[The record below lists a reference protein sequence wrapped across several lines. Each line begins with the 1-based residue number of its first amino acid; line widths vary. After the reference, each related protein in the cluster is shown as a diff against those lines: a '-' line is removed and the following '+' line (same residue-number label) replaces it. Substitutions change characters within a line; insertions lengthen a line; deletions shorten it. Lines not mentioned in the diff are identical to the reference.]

1 MPTEAFNTQKTDNQ
15 KSPVTTGL
23 NGTIT
28 SAQLGLIP
36 KLDDTNV
43 TDLDQV
49 QKSKQGGSKPQMTK
63 QHSLNSINAV
73 KN

>member
-15 KSPVTTGL
+15 KSHVTTGL

-49 QKSKQGGSKPQMTK
+49 QK
-63 QHSLNSINAV
+63 
-73 KN
+73 

>member
-15 KSPVTTGL
+15 KSHVTTGL

-49 QKSKQGGSKPQMTK
+49 QKSKQGGSKP
-63 QHSLNSINAV
+63 
-73 KN
+73 